1 MVTGKHL
8 ELGIDRSVATITLC
22 RPEKRNAVGTG
33 LLHELGAALDAIRS
47 DGQLR
52 AVIVTGSGPVFSA
65 GADIAEMSAM
75 PGRDEFRRFLELIQ
89 GTFTALE
96 RLAVP
101 TIAAVNGPA
110 YGGGCELALACDFR
124 LLAEGASL
132 GVPEVKIGALP
143 GAGGSQ
149 RLAHALPPAIARQ
162 MILLGDPLPAADC
175 LRFGLANAV
184 VPADR
189 LLDTTRAWAER
200 LCALPPLA
208 VQAGKT
214 LAYLGHNTDLAS
226 GMEAERLTVTSL
238 FETADRAEGMQAFL
252 EKRPPTFTGH

>member
-1 MVTGKHL
+1 MTGRHL
-8 ELGIDRSVATITLC
+8 QLLVHDAVAEITLT
-22 RPEKRNAVGTG
+22 RPEKRNAVSTAF
-33 LLHELGAALDAIRS
+33 LHELGDALGAIRNDAS
-47 DGQLR
+47 VR

-75 PGRDEFRRFLELIQ
+75 PGRQEFRRFLELIQ
-89 GTFTALE
+89 GIFVSLE

-124 LLAEGASL
+124 LLAEGASF

-162 MILLGDPLPAADC
+162 MIMLGDPLPAEDC

-184 VPADR
+184 VSPTA
-189 LLDTTRAWAER
+189 LLDTARAWAQR
-200 LCALPPLA
+200 LAALPPLA

-214 LAYLGHNTDLAS
+214 LSYLAHNTDLAT

-238 FETADRAEGMQAFL
+238 FETADRTEGMRAFL
-252 EKRPPTFTGH
+252 EKRPPAFTGR

>member
-1 MVTGKHL
+1 VTGKHL
-8 ELGIDRSVATITLC
+8 EFSVDRAMATITLC
-22 RPEKRNAVGTG
+22 RPEKRNAIGTG
-33 LLHELGAALDAIRS
+33 FLHELNAALDAIRA
-47 DGQLR
+47 DDQIR
-52 AVIVTGSGPVFSA
+52 VAVIAGSGAVFSA
-65 GADIAEMSAM
+65 GADISEMSAM
-75 PGRDEFRRFLELIQ
+75 PGRQEFRRFLELIQ

-124 LLAEGASL
+124 LLAEEAAL

-162 MILLGDPLPAADC
+162 LILLGDPLPAADC

-184 VPADR
+184 VPLDT
-189 LLDTTRAWAER
+189 LLDTTRAWAQR

-214 LAYLGHNTDLAS
+214 LAYLAHNTDLAS

-238 FETADRAEGMQAFL
+238 FETADRAEGFRAFL
-252 EKRPPTFTGH
+252 EKRPPTFTGR

>member
-1 MVTGKHL
+1 MTGNHL
-8 ELGIDRSVATITLC
+8 DLRLDGPTAEITLT
-22 RPEKRNAVGTG
+22 RPERRNAVGTAF
-33 LLHELGAALDAIRS
+33 LHELDHALGAIRS
-47 DGQLR
+47 APSVR
-52 AVIVTGSGPVFSA
+52 AVVITGSGPAFSA

-89 GTFTALE
+89 STFASLE
-96 RLAVP
+96 RLAIP
-101 TIAAVNGPA
+101 TIAALNGPA

-149 RLAHALPPAIARQ
+149 RLAHALPPAIARR
-162 MILLGDPLPAADC
+162 MILLGDPLSADEC
-175 LRFGLANAV
+175 IRFGLANAV

-189 LLDTTRAWAER
+189 LLDEARAWAAR
-200 LCALPPLA
+200 LAALPPLA

-214 LAYLGHNTDLAS
+214 LAYLAHNTDLAT

-238 FETADRAEGMQAFL
+238 FETADRAEGMRAFL
-252 EKRPPTFTGH
+252 EKRPPSFTGR

>member
-1 MVTGKHL
+1 MSDQYLDLH
-8 ELGIDRSVATITLC
+8 IDGPVAEITLC
-22 RPEKRNAVGTG
+22 RPEKRNAVGTA
-33 LLHELGAALDAIRS
+33 LLHELGGALETIRTS
-47 DGQLR
+47 GHVR
-52 AVIVTGSGPVFSA
+52 AVIVTGSGPLFSA
-65 GADIAEMSAM
+65 GADIAEMTAM
-75 PGRDEFRRFLELIQ
+75 AGRDDFRRFLELIQ
-89 GTFTALE
+89 STYAALE

-101 TIAAVNGPA
+101 TIAAVNGSA

-124 LLAEGASL
+124 LLVEGGSF

-162 MILLGDPLPAADC
+162 MILLGEPLPAEDC
-175 LRFGLANAV
+175 LRFGLVNAV
-184 VPADR
+184 VPADA
-189 LLDTTRAWAER
+189 LLDTARSWAQR
-200 LCALPPLA
+200 LATLPPLA

-214 LAYLGHNTDLAS
+214 LAYLAHNVDLAT

-252 EKRPPTFTGH
+252 EKRAPTFTGR